1 MTPNEEQMIRQ
12 ILETRLDA
20 IGNDLQEA
28 HRELREGQDR
38 IEQETSVK
46 LGRIETQTTA
56 TNGRVKA
63 LELANAKLRGAMAM
77 LAFFGPILTGVVAAV
92 IVEKLSS

>member
-12 ILETRLDA
+12 LLETRLDA